1 MRLTVQMWKERI
13 SRKLK
18 NEMEMETEM
27 ERKIMTHL
35 S

>member
-13 SRKLK
+13 NRKFK
-18 NEMEMETEM
+18 NEMEMEM